1 LLTHEKSA
9 FFCDDIDSVE
19 LAVVDPEQKGI
30 VSISID
36 RRPVTRDYGEFLQ
49 REKNYQMEQ

>member
-1 LLTHEKSA
+1 MKNRL

-49 REKNYQMEQ
+49 REKNYLMEQ